1 MPHPHPPEGMACVW
15 SVQRPAMLFIILLH
29 QILFTLGSP
38 SPYPHPT
45 LAPQNAAA
53 CGTYGQPSC
62 AFVPAAPGMT
72 PKCASPGM
80 TFCET
85 NPDYPTFLIKQLV
98 EALGFQRIIANEE
111 QIDFNSHKPPMEE
124 EEHLHHHYHHFYG
137 SFSPVEPTGKPSMP
151 APGQG
156 YSYSPPSPQQ
166 PSNTLRFDEPKHPP
180 ALVPQPIYIPKPQH
194 SYNYQSYVKA
204 PGFNRHNPAGAG
216 QQGYF
221 YPPPPRPPPVTQ
233 YSPADWLKRFARDLS
248 DKHRREA
255 RFAAMRRVDES
266 VDPFDTEPTPFRLP
280 TTMTSLLNETSY
292 ELMLRKARAKRQATA
307 LREPLCSVREKYITP
322 QTALNTKGNW
332 MFVVNQENSRQLVKT
347 EVCSSTECSNLC
359 NFPIG
364 YSSRCEQR
372 YVQKRLV
379 TLDSSG
385 RTLYVD
391 TFWFPSCCVCSLYSG
406 N

>member
-1 MPHPHPPEGMACVW
+1 MALEW
-15 SVQRPAMLFIILLH
+15 SINHLSVLFIIFLYRIALASG
-29 QILFTLGSP
+29 IA

-45 LAPQNAAA
+45 LAPKYLPS
-53 CGTYGQPSC
+53 CGTYGQPVC
-62 AFVPAAPGMT
+62 PFLPAAPGMT
-72 PKCASPGM
+72 PKCATPGM

-85 NPDYPTFLIKQLV
+85 NPDYPAYLIKQLV

-111 QIDFNSHKPPMEE
+111 QIDFNAYKPMEE

-137 SFSPVEPTGKPSMP
+137 SFSQMEQPKPPV
-151 APGQG
+151 AG
-156 YSYSPPSPQQ
+156 YSYNPPAQPTLQQQ
-166 PSNTLRFDEPKHPP
+166 PSNMVSFDGPKQHPP
-180 ALVPQPIYIPKPQH
+180 PLVPQPIYIPKPQH
-194 SYNYQSYVKA
+194 SYNYNSYVKA
-204 PGFNRHNPAGAG
+204 PTFNRHNPTPGG

-221 YPPPPRPPPVTQ
+221 YPPPPRSSQVTQ

-248 DKHRREA
+248 DKHQRQA
-255 RFAAMRRVDES
+255 RIAAMRRVDES

-280 TTMTSLLNETSY
+280 AMLLNETSY
-292 ELMLRKARAKRQATA
+292 EQLRGEARAKRQTAEA

-359 NFPIG
+359 SFPIG

-372 YVQKRLV
+372 YVQKRLL
-379 TLDSSG
+379 TLDPSG

-391 TFWFPSCCVCSLYSG
+391 TYWFPSCCVCSLYSG